1 MREGESKS
9 GGVQRK
15 GIIREGR
22 GEKRE
27 KKRVGFGQYP
37 KLYIFHPE
45 EKTLKV
51 NPHKIF
57 ASFLQIPVS
66 IPLSL

>member
-22 GEKRE
+22 GEKKRE
-27 KKRVGFGQYP
+27 KKGR
-37 KLYIFHPE
+37 LW
-45 EKTLKV
+45 
-51 NPHKIF
+51 
-57 ASFLQIPVS
+57 SVS
-66 IPLSL
+66 EVVHFSPRGGDPQS